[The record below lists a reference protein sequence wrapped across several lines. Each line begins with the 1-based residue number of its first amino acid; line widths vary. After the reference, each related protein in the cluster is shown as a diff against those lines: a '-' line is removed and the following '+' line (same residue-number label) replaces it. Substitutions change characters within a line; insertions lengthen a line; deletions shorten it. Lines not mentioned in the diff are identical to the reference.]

1 MHNVMKSFR
10 EVLASA
16 NNILILTGSGISA
29 ESGVPT
35 FRGAGGFWRKYQA
48 TSLAT
53 PEAFAANPSLVWEF
67 YEYRRQLV
75 SKVKPNKAHEAVAE
89 FQKCK
94 IVEGKRVS
102 IVTQN
107 IDSLHQKAGAT
118 DVVELHGSLYR
129 TRCTRCGDV
138 AVNNNIPICPALA
151 EKGSPDPSIMS
162 SDIPIEELP
171 RCKIKD
177 CEALLRPDIVW
188 FGEQLN
194 PDVLQ
199 KAFDIVETCDACLVI
214 GTSAIV
220 YPAAMFAPQV
230 AQRNVPVAE
239 FNIEETPAT
248 KQVQYHFQG
257 PSTITVAEAL
267 AP

>member
-1 MHNVMKSFR
+1 MKSFR
-10 EVLASA
+10 ETLASA
-16 NNILILTGSGISA
+16 SNILILTGSGISA

-48 TSLAT
+48 PSLAT

-75 SKVKPNKAHEAVAE
+75 SKVAPNKAHKAVAD
-89 FQKCK
+89 FQKRK
-94 IVEGKRVS
+94 LEEGKRVS

-107 IDSLHQKAGAT
+107 IDGLHQKAGASN
-118 DVVELHGSLYR
+118 VLELHGSLYR
-129 TRCTRCGDV
+129 TRCTKCGDV
-138 AVNNNIPICPALA
+138 VTNEKIPICEAL
-151 EKGSPDPSIMS
+151 EGKGSPDPSIMF

-171 RCKIKD
+171 RCSIKD
-177 CEALLRPDIVW
+177 CGALLRPDIIW

-194 PDVLQ
+194 SNVLK
-199 KAFDIVETCDACLVI
+199 KAFELVETCDACLVI

-220 YPAAMFAPQV
+220 YPAAMFAPQI
-230 AQRNVPVAE
+230 AQRNVPVGE

-248 KQVQYHFQG
+248 RQVQYHFKG
-257 PSTITVAEAL
+257 PSSVTVTQAL